1 MINQFKK
8 LLGMEPQSTTDDNT
22 TSRKKL
28 FSVDW
33 VIPQKLAIG
42 RLPQAGDG
50 SQLLKAKIKT
60 VLSLCSEQEGVLP
73 GEITQNFQCFRV
85 VLPDRHYT
93 TEMTAEQLAEAVD
106 IVHQNI
112 QKNTP
117 IFVHCLAGIERS
129 PTVCIA
135 YLCKYRK
142 MELWEAANWLKQV
155 HSSSL
160 PNDSGLRAIRELLQ
174 QK

>member
-1 MINQFKK
+1 MINQVKK
-8 LLGMEPQSTTDDNT
+8 LFGIEPKSTTNT
-22 TSRKKL
+22 ETKNL

-33 VIPQKLAIG
+33 VIPRKLAIG

-50 SQLLKAKIKT
+50 EQLLKANIKT
-60 VLSLCSEQEGVLP
+60 VLSLCAEQEGVLP
-73 GEITQNFQCFRV
+73 QEITQNFQCFRV

-93 TEMTAEQLAEAVD
+93 TEMTAEQLAEAVN
-106 IVHQNI
+106 IVHESI
-112 QKNTP
+112 QKNSP

-135 YLCKYRK
+135 YLCKYHK

>member
-8 LLGMEPQSTTDDNT
+8 LLGIETQSATDTTT
-22 TSRKKL
+22 KL

-33 VIPQKLAIG
+33 VIPRKLAIG

-50 SQLLKAKIKT
+50 EQLSKVNIKT
-60 VLSLCSEQEGVLP
+60 VLSLCGEQEGTLP
-73 GEITQNFQCFRV
+73 EEFTQKFQCFRV
-85 VLPDRHYT
+85 VLPDRHYS
-93 TEMTAEQLAEAVD
+93 TEMTAEQLAEAVN
-106 IVHQNI
+106 IVHENI
-112 QKNTP
+112 QKNYP

-135 YLCKYRK
+135 YLCKYHK

>member
-1 MINQFKK
+1 MINQVKK
-8 LLGMEPQSTTDDNT
+8 LLGIEPKPTPTN
-22 TSRKKL
+22 L

-33 VIPQKLAIG
+33 VIPGKLAIG
-42 RLPQAGDG
+42 RLPQPGDEE
-50 SQLLKAKIKT
+50 QLIQANIKT
-60 VLSLCSEQEGVLP
+60 VLSLCAEQEGVLP
-73 GEITQNFQCFRV
+73 EKINKNFQCFRL
-85 VLPDRHYT
+85 VLPDRHYST
-93 TEMTAEQLAEAVD
+93 QMTAKQLAEAVN

-112 QKNTP
+112 QNNHP

-135 YLCKYRK
+135 YLCMYHK
-142 MELWEAANWLKQV
+142 MELWEAANWVKQV

>member
-1 MINQFKK
+1 MINQVKK
-8 LLGMEPQSTTDDNT
+8 LLGIESKSPPPP
-22 TSRKKL
+22 RKL
-28 FSVDW
+28 FTIDW
-33 VIPQKLAIG
+33 VIPHKLAIG
-42 RLPQAGDG
+42 RLPQLGDG
-50 SQLLKAKIKT
+50 EQLIKANIKA
-60 VLSLCSEQEGVLP
+60 VLSLCAEEEGILP
-73 GEITQNFQCFRV
+73 EEITTKFQCFRL
-85 VLPDRHYT
+85 VLPDRHYNT
-93 TEMTAEQLAEAVD
+93 KMTAEQLAEAVN

-112 QKNTP
+112 ENNPP

-135 YLCKYRK
+135 YLCKYHK

-160 PNDSGLRAIRELLQ
+160 PDDSALRAIRELLQ

>member
-1 MINQFKK
+1 MIHQVKK
-8 LLGMEPQSTTDDNT
+8 LLGIEPKSTKTN
-22 TSRKKL
+22 L
-28 FSVDW
+28 FSVNW
-33 VIPQKLAIG
+33 VIPGKLAIG
-42 RLPQAGDG
+42 KLPQSGD
-50 SQLLKAKIKT
+50 SEQLIKANIRT

-73 GEITQNFQCFRV
+73 DEITKNFQCFRL
-85 VLPDRHYT
+85 VLPDRHYNT
-93 TEMTAEQLAEAVD
+93 KMTAEELAEAVN

-112 QKNTP
+112 QNNTP

-135 YLCKYRK
+135 YLCKYHK
-142 MELWEAANWLKQV
+142 MELWEAANWVKQV

>member
-1 MINQFKK
+1 MINQVKK
-8 LLGMEPQSTTDDNT
+8 LFGIEPKSSTNT
-22 TSRKKL
+22 ATTNL

-33 VIPQKLAIG
+33 VIPRKLAIG
-42 RLPQAGDG
+42 RLPKAGDG
-50 SQLLKAKIKT
+50 AQLLKANIKT
-60 VLSLCSEQEGVLP
+60 VLSLCAEQEGILP
-73 GEITQNFQCFRV
+73 EEITQKFQCFRV

-93 TEMTAEQLAEAVD
+93 TEMTAEQLAEAVN
-106 IVHQNI
+106 IVHESV
-112 QKNTP
+112 QKNSP

-135 YLCKYRK
+135 YLCKYHK